1 MVRRYCMYVRPA
13 WNKHVSA
20 SAAVVACPVRN
31 IDRRVTFRCM
41 HHPQS
46 IMDRSNVTWF
56 LFFKGWIISL
66 CIVLCCLCQVEW
78 FPTARRSMSRKEIA
92 NEATEDA
99 TARPTGNTTMYV
111 YMYVGVD
118 VYQFSIL
125 VAVSVRGSKLCY
137 SRLLFSSW
145 RMHCI
150 IILGRVTHIV
160 HMYVLIYP
168 QLSASSNSRYPPVQ
182 RLPFHACIVCMYVWK
197 GYLFELLSV

>member
-1 MVRRYCMYVRPA
+1 MWTGGEKQWMAIEKENRMPIGRRYRRIYRHEQRGMVRRYCMYVRPA
-13 WNKHVSA
+13 WYEHVSA

-46 IMDRSNVTWF
+46 IMDPSNGTWF
-56 LFFKGWIISL
+56 FFFKGWIISL

-111 YMYVGVD
+111 CMYVGVD
-118 VYQFSIL
+118 VY
-125 VAVSVRGSKLCY
+125 K
-137 SRLLFSSW
+137 
-145 RMHCI
+145 
-150 IILGRVTHIV
+150 
-160 HMYVLIYP
+160 
-168 QLSASSNSRYPPVQ
+168 
-182 RLPFHACIVCMYVWK
+182 
-197 GYLFELLSV
+197 